1 VLARAEADAWEDV
14 LSEKL
19 AHQSETSMS
28 EVSTLLGIKVDRLD
42 KPTQIR
48 LGLAMQALGWE
59 KRRVRNGRVLT
70 YIYERTP

>member
-1 VLARAEADAWEDV
+1 L
-14 LSEKL
+14 
-19 AHQSETSMS
+19 
-28 EVSTLLGIKVDRLD
+28 LLGIKVDRLD
-42 KPTQIR
+42 KPTQIH